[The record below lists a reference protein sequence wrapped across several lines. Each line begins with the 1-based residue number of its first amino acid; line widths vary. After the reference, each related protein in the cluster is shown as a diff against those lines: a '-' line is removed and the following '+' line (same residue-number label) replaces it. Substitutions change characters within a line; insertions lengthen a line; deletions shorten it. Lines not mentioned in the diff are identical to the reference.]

1 MTERALRNDRSLFA
15 RGRHPEGYGTSCT
28 FPPNAIL
35 LKADRKRFERTSEL
49 IDELIDR
56 ERIILKL
63 LSERGSLSVSVLSRE
78 LGVSE
83 VTIRSDLKSLEE
95 EGYLNRSRGGAS
107 PALHPTII
115 ERQRFRIE
123 EKNRIARAAAELVRD
138 GDRIMIEAGT
148 TTALVAR
155 YLIGKREVQV
165 VTNST
170 LVFAYG
176 RLNPSVQ
183 ITMTGGE
190 FRRETESMVG
200 PIALR
205 TIAGLNVRL
214 AFVGTDGFT
223 IDRGLTTQLV
233 DGAEIVKAMRERA
246 EETWLVADSSKYGKT
261 GFVSVLPL
269 AGVDGIITDDGLGEE
284 AARALEEAS
293 IRVNRV

>member
-1 MTERALRNDRSLFA
+1 
-15 RGRHPEGYGTSCT
+15 
-28 FPPNAIL
+28 
-35 LKADRKRFERTSEL
+35 L

-56 ERIILKL
+56 QRSILRL
-63 LSERGSLSVSVLSRE
+63 LSEKGAFSVSNLSRE

-83 VTIRSDLKSLEE
+83 VTIRSDLSELEE
-95 EGYLNRSRGGAS
+95 RGYLNRSRGGARL
-107 PALHPTII
+107 ALHQGIV
-115 ERQRFRIE
+115 ERQQLNMD
-123 EKNRIARAAAELVRD
+123 EKNSIARAAADLVRD

-148 TTALVAR
+148 TTALLVR
-155 YLIGKREVQV
+155 HLLGKRDVQI

-170 LVFAYG
+170 LVFAYA
-176 RLNPSVQ
+176 RLNPALQ

-205 TIAGLNVRL
+205 TIEGLNVRI

-223 IDRGLTTQLV
+223 LERGMTTHLV
-233 DGAEIVKAMRERA
+233 EGGEIVKAMRDRA

-269 AGVDGIITDDGLGEE
+269 SDIDGIVTDTGLDPE
-284 AARALEEAS
+284 AARSIEESTLRLVRA
-293 IRVNRV
+293 